1 MEKTPY
7 IFRAIT
13 DFSVEDV
20 EKVNPRID
28 CITKLTL
35 EIGSQIPP
43 GRYSLVLIGPFRPL
57 GRAGKNLRILKSL
70 RAEDIESIWAFRR
83 TDSNKCARIEIHRKG
98 DDPTVPVRC
107 ERIEG
112 LPLCSEAM
120 R

>member
-1 MEKTPY
+1 MEKPPY
-7 IFRAIT
+7 IFKAIT
-13 DFSVEDV
+13 HFLVKNVEEVDS
-20 EKVNPRID
+20 RID

-43 GRYSLVLIGPFRPL
+43 GRHSLTLIKPFPPF
-57 GRAGKNLRILKSL
+57 GRKGTNLSMLESL

-83 TDSNKCARIEIHRKG
+83 TNSNKCARVEIRRKG

-112 LPLCSEAM
+112 VPGRDKRQS
-120 R
+120 